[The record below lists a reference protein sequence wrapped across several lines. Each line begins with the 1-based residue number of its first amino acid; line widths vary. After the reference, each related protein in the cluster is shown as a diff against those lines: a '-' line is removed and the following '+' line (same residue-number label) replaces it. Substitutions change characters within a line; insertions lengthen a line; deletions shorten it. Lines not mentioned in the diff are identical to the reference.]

1 MFAQVRAEA
10 EKMPKKNIKKNLE
23 KRG

>member
-23 KRG
+23 K